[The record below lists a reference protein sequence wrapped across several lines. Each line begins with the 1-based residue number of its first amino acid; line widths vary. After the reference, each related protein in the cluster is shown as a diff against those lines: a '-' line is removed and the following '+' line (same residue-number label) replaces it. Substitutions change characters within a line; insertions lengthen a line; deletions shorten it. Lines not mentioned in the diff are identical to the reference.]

1 MKLDNEIHKIE
12 NIHVDI
18 PYQWI
23 LRRLGYEKGD
33 SPDSSTLSIIKNN
46 VAMAVADSNCSGAF
60 RIFKINSIKKSEIIF
75 ETNVKIKSYSIS
87 KYLSD
92 CHYAAM
98 IFATAGSKI
107 SSDIESDIVGEKM
120 TEALIIDAAGSE
132 IADAAIDEVQCILSS
147 SIKKSGLKMKDARF
161 SPGYGD
167 FLLSNQK
174 LFYKLLNMSEHK
186 IKLTKTFQF
195 IPEKT
200 VTAICGLR

>member
-1 MKLDNEIHKIE
+1 
-12 NIHVDI
+12 
-18 PYQWI
+18 
-23 LRRLGYEKGD
+23 
-33 SPDSSTLSIIKNN
+33 
-46 VAMAVADSNCSGAF
+46 
-60 RIFKINSIKKSEIIF
+60 
-75 ETNVKIKSYSIS
+75 
-87 KYLSD
+87 
-92 CHYAAM
+92 
-98 IFATAGSKI
+98 
-107 SSDIESDIVGEKM
+107 
-120 TEALIIDAAGSE
+120 LIIDAAGSE